1 MINNDVLSSQAA
13 NRQRRHA
20 ADERA
25 RFDRISTD
33 TAVREGVARQAGEA
47 PSREEITRFANLM
60 RSQGS
65 SERPL
70 ANDKPT
76 AHDARAN
83 SNPPPRF
90 AGELAGMNSAE
101 RFRALMQQAFA
112 KVEDRGAHAPADSSG
127 EQPQETRGTSYETK
141 PQAPMDSKSA
151 EAARA
156 AQEAQEA
163 QARAPADD
171 AQPKP
176 LADSPK
182 FDKAA
187 AGGDTRQGGETKKSG
202 SGEAEAAQQAA
213 RKAADGEA
221 QVGQASRV
229 AHGDDEME
237 EGDAGSGSAQAGSGG
252 GSTPMTADMAQMP
265 AAQPQAVPQHA
276 QQAAASGH
284 VAPALSE
291 LVQKH
296 VKQMLVSDPRSQRG
310 GRSREVLLRMQND
323 VLPGTDLWLAQTEDG
338 WQLRADV
345 RSRDAYDTLLA
356 NQDELMQRFADSALG
371 KLTIEPV
378 YHG

>member
-33 TAVREGVARQAGEA
+33 TAAREGVARQAGEA
-47 PSREEITRFANLM
+47 PTREEITRFANLM
-60 RSQGS
+60 RSQGT

-70 ANDKPT
+70 DNGKPT
-76 AHDARAN
+76 VQDTRAQA
-83 SNPPPRF
+83 NPQPRL

-112 KVEDRGAHAPADSSG
+112 KVDDRGADAAADNTGDSTQDARPVPSDAKA
-127 EQPQETRGTSYETK
+127 QSPNDTK
-141 PQAPMDSKSA
+141 AT

-156 AQEAQEA
+156 AQDA
-163 QARAPADD
+163 QARQPTDET
-171 AQPKP
+171 QPK
-176 LADSPK
+176 LAADSPK
-182 FDKAA
+182 PDKATDGA
-187 AGGDTRQGGETKKSG
+187 DAQRGSEAKKTG
-202 SGEAEAAQQAA
+202 TGEAESAQQAA
-213 RKAADGEA
+213 KKAADGEA
-221 QVGQASRV
+221 QLGQAARV
-229 AHGDDEME
+229 ANGEDETEGGDT
-237 EGDAGSGSAQAGSGG
+237 GSASSQAGAGSGS
-252 GSTPMTADMAQMP
+252 TPMSADMAQMP
-265 AAQPQAVPQHA
+265 ASQPQPAAQHA
-276 QQAAASGH
+276 QQAAAAGH
-284 VAPALSE
+284 IAPALSE

-323 VLPGTDLWLAQTEDG
+323 VLPGTDLWLAQTDDG

-356 NQDELMQRFADSALG
+356 HQDELMQRFADSALG

>member
-83 SNPPPRF
+83 SNLPPRF

-112 KVEDRGAHAPADSSG
+112 QVEDRGAHASADSSG
-127 EQPQETRGTSYETK
+127 EQPQETRGSSHEAK
-141 PQAPMDSKSA
+141 PLAPMDSKSA

-156 AQEAQEA
+156 AQEAQ
-163 QARAPADD
+163 ARAPTDD
-171 AQPKP
+171 VQPKL

-182 FDKAA
+182 SDKSAA
-187 AGGDTRQGGETKKSG
+187 AGDSKQGGETKKSG

-221 QVGQASRV
+221 QVGQAARV

-237 EGDAGSGSAQAGSGG
+237 EGDAASNSAQAGSSGG
-252 GSTPMTADMAQMP
+252 TTPMTADMAQMP
-265 AAQPQAVPQHA
+265 ATQPQPAAQHA